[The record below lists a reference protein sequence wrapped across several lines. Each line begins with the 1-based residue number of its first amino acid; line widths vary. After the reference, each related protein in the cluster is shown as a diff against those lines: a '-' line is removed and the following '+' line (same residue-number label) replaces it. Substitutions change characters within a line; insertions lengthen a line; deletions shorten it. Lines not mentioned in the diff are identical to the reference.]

1 MAKAKT
7 PKAKSVYDEHALAVL
22 RHAHGNIAG
31 TVYPLPEG
39 ADEATWRKAIAA
51 LEELGL
57 LHTSGA
63 EPALTTNG
71 RNVCAA
77 LAARE
82 WRWR

>member
-1 MAKAKT
+1 MAKAKKT
-7 PKAKSVYDEHALAVL
+7 KASSIYDEHALAVL

-39 ADEATWRKAIAA
+39 ADEAKWRATISA

-57 LHTSGA
+57 LHAGGA
-63 EPALTTNG
+63 EPALTAKG
-71 RNVCAA
+71 SNVCTA
-77 LAARE
+77 LAAID

>member
-1 MAKAKT
+1 MAKARK
-7 PKAKSVYDEHALAVL
+7 PKARSVYDEHALAVL

-31 TVYPLPEG
+31 TVYPLPAD
-39 ADEATWRKAIAA
+39 ADEVKWRAAIAS
-51 LEELGL
+51 LVNLGL
-57 LHTSGA
+57 LHAGGA
-63 EPALTTNG
+63 EPALTDNG

>member
-1 MAKAKT
+1 MAKARKPT
-7 PKAKSVYDEHALAVL
+7 ANAVYGEHALAVL

-39 ADEATWRKAIAA
+39 ADEAAWRTAIAA
-51 LEELGL
+51 LERLGL
-57 LHTSGA
+57 LHAGGA
-63 EPALTTNG
+63 EPALTANG

-77 LAARE
+77 LAARD